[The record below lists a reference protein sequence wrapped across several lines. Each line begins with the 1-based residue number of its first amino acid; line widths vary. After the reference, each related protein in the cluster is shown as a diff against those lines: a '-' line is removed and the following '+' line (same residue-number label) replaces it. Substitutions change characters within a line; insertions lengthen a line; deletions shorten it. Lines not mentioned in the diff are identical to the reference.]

1 LSFVFALCVDA
12 ALFGLTWN
20 VFGVLSR
27 SQDIKVVMAMGDSMT
42 AGFAIMGRS
51 TIALLDEW
59 RGLSGFVGGDPGAI
73 TLPNFFQHY
82 SPNVIGASVG
92 AHFLE
97 WAGWVPSTHRSQ
109 PP

>member
-1 LSFVFALCVDA
+1 
-12 ALFGLTWN
+12 
-20 VFGVLSR
+20 VLPR

-51 TIALLDEW
+51 TISLLDEW

-82 SPNVIGASVG
+82 SPDVIGASVG

-97 WAGWVPSTHRSQ
+97 WAGWVPCTHRSQ